1 MQLKTRLLGFFI
13 TTICA
18 GAPLATTV
26 AQEAIPAVTPP
37 QQEVS
42 SCTPVA
48 RLFSETVCREDI
60 TTADEHLAAIKQQYQ
75 AQGLDPEAA
84 MQTRNMDQ
92 LKDMLWMI
100 ALRRKFEAS
109 QIEPTAEETYLYSKA
124 LKDSLRRSHQENI
137 ETAAKIKDM
146 LAHRT
151 YPEEEEFKLRSLL
164 QKIETS
170 ISFYNEREAHKGKM
184 PPEFEEMVAE
194 AERGIAAAAVRDWK
208 INKALYESYGGKL
221 ALHSAGPQPVEAYAK
236 FIEFIRSEGN
246 LEILD
251 PAYQNVFAKMEQ
263 FAAGPHEMLSA
274 EEEAFYKGYFSSPL
288 WRFENQAKI
297 HQAKAKAEA
306 GQP

>member
-18 GAPLATTV
+18 GAPMTATFAQDLSATV
-26 AQEAIPAVTPP
+26 LPP
-37 QQEVS
+37 QQEAS

-48 RLFSETVCREDI
+48 RLFGQTVCREDI
-60 TTADEHLAAIKQQYQ
+60 TTENEHVAAIKQQYE
-75 AQGLDPEAA
+75 AQGLDPEEA
-84 MQTRNMDQ
+84 MQTRNMEQ
-92 LKDMLWMI
+92 LKDMLWMT
-100 ALRRKFEAS
+100 ALHKKFDAA
-109 QIEPTAEETYLYSKA
+109 QLEPTAEETYLYSKA

-137 ETAAKIKDM
+137 EAAAKIKDM

-151 YPEEEEFKLRSLL
+151 YPQEEEFKLRSLL

-208 INKALYESYGGKL
+208 INKALYETYGGKL
-221 ALHSAGPQPVEAYAK
+221 ALHSSGPQPVGAYSQ
-236 FIEFIRSEGN
+236 FIEFIRSEGK

-251 PAYQNVFAKMEQ
+251 PAYQGVFEEMEQ
-263 FAAGPHEMLSA
+263 LAAGPHDILSA
-274 EEEAFYKGYFSSPL
+274 EEEAHYQGYFTSPL
-288 WRFENQAKI
+288 WRFEN
-297 HQAKAKAEA
+297 KAQLHEA
-306 GQP
+306 GHKTEQP